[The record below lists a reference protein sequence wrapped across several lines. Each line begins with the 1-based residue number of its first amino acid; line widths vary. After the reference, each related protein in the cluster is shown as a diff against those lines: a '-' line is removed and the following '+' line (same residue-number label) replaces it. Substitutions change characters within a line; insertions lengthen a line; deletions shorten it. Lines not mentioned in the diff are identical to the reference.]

1 MEEVGN
7 LVLASQV
14 FERLGNY
21 DGGGGLD
28 LKGFW
33 WHSVGAAIIARA
45 VAKKLQKEVEAAF
58 LYDLVKVVLNRY
70 FSDYYGA
77 AFERIGQGDRSLNI
91 LTEVAKTDIDD
102 ADSFLGAQN

>member
-1 MEEVGN
+1 M
-7 LVLASQV
+7 
-14 FERLGNY
+14 
-21 DGGGGLD
+21 D

-33 WHSVGAAIIARA
+33 MHSVGTAFIARA
-45 VAKKLQKEVEAAF
+45 AAKKLQTEVEAAF
-58 LYDLVKVVLNRY
+58 LGGLLHDLGKVVLDRY